1 VNLALDT
8 GELRSAYREGCPV
21 RAKLIVLDQH
31 GWGVSMRSVLLAV
44 VIALCAV
51 LAPAVTPVSIGAPP
65 PKSKTSVPKE
75 DAPREERETSRVR
88 LKVAAVERMARVSRP
103 SAVMALVPRL
113 VAGVVLVSAAEPIV
127 VWRTPPALQVF
138 RN

>member
-1 VNLALDT
+1 
-8 GELRSAYREGCPV
+8 
-21 RAKLIVLDQH
+21 
-31 GWGVSMRSVLLAV
+31 MRSVLLAV

-51 LAPAVTPVSIGAPP
+51 LAPAVSTASISAPP

-75 DAPREERETSRVR
+75 EAPREERETSRVR
-88 LKVAAVERMARVSRP
+88 LKVAAVERVARVAGP
-103 SAVMALVPRL
+103 TL
-113 VAGVVLVSAAEPIV
+113 VAEFAPRTPAAVVVESAEPIA

>member
-1 VNLALDT
+1 
-8 GELRSAYREGCPV
+8 
-21 RAKLIVLDQH
+21 
-31 GWGVSMRSVLLAV
+31 MRSVLLAV

-65 PKSKTSVPKE
+65 PKSKTSAPKE
-75 DAPREERETSRVR
+75 EAPREEREPGRLRV
-88 LKVAAVERMARVSRP
+88 LTAAVERASTVVRRP
-103 SAVMALVPRL
+103 DEVVVFAPLPT
-113 VAGVVLVSAAEPIV
+113 AGVVLLVSAAEPIA

>member
-1 VNLALDT
+1 
-8 GELRSAYREGCPV
+8 
-21 RAKLIVLDQH
+21 
-31 GWGVSMRSVLLAV
+31 MRSVLLAV

-75 DAPREERETSRVR
+75 EAPREEREAVR
-88 LKVAAVERMARVSRP
+88 LRMKAAPVERVIRVTRP
-103 SAVMALVPRL
+103 AAVMALVPRL
-113 VAGVVLVSAAEPIV
+113 VTGVVLVSTAAEPIA

-138 RN
+138 RH

>member
-1 VNLALDT
+1 
-8 GELRSAYREGCPV
+8 
-21 RAKLIVLDQH
+21 
-31 GWGVSMRSVLLAV
+31 MRSVLLAV

-65 PKSKTSVPKE
+65 PKAKTSVPKE
-75 DAPREERETSRVR
+75 EAPREERETSRLRV
-88 LKVAAVERMARVSRP
+88 LATAVERVSSVARP
-103 SAVMALVPRL
+103 STVMGLVPRAG
-113 VAGVVLVSAAEPIV
+113 AGVVLVSAAEPIA

>member
-1 VNLALDT
+1 
-8 GELRSAYREGCPV
+8 
-21 RAKLIVLDQH
+21 
-31 GWGVSMRSVLLAV
+31 MRSVLMAV
-44 VIALCAV
+44 VVALCAV

-75 DAPREERETSRVR
+75 EAPREEREPSRLR
-88 LKVAAVERMARVSRP
+88 LAAAAVERTSTVDKP
-103 SAVMALVPRL
+103 ALVAEFAPRL
-113 VAGVVLVSAAEPIV
+113 EAAVQLVSAAEPIA

>member
-1 VNLALDT
+1 
-8 GELRSAYREGCPV
+8 
-21 RAKLIVLDQH
+21 
-31 GWGVSMRSVLLAV
+31 MRSVLLAV

-75 DAPREERETSRVR
+75 EAPREERETSRLR
-88 LKVAAVERMARVSRP
+88 LMAAVERAASVARP
-103 SAVMALVPRL
+103 SFVAEFAPRYET
-113 VAGVVLVSAAEPIV
+113 GVVLVSAAEPAT
-127 VWRTPPALQVF
+127 VWRTPSALQVF

>member
-1 VNLALDT
+1 
-8 GELRSAYREGCPV
+8 
-21 RAKLIVLDQH
+21 
-31 GWGVSMRSVLLAV
+31 MRSVLLAV

-65 PKSKTSVPKE
+65 PKSKTSAPKE
-75 DAPREERETSRVR
+75 EAPREERETSRLR
-88 LKVAAVERMARVSRP
+88 LKVAAVERVSKLTRP

-113 VAGVVLVSAAEPIV
+113 LGGVVLVSAAEPIV

>member
-1 VNLALDT
+1 
-8 GELRSAYREGCPV
+8 
-21 RAKLIVLDQH
+21 
-31 GWGVSMRSVLLAV
+31 MRSVLLAV

-75 DAPREERETSRVR
+75 EAPREEREPSRLRLTVTPVDRVTS
-88 LKVAAVERMARVSRP
+88 VARP
-103 SAVMALVPRL
+103 SEVTAHAHREEHGV
-113 VAGVVLVSAAEPIV
+113 VVLVSAAESTA

>member
-1 VNLALDT
+1 
-8 GELRSAYREGCPV
+8 
-21 RAKLIVLDQH
+21 
-31 GWGVSMRSVLLAV
+31 MRSVLLAV
-44 VIALCAV
+44 VVALCAV

-75 DAPREERETSRVR
+75 EAPREEREPSRLR
-88 LKVAAVERMARVSRP
+88 LAAAAVERTSTVDKP
-103 SAVMALVPRL
+103 TL
-113 VAGVVLVSAAEPIV
+113 VAEFAPRPEVTVLLVSAAEPIA

>member
-1 VNLALDT
+1 
-8 GELRSAYREGCPV
+8 
-21 RAKLIVLDQH
+21 
-31 GWGVSMRSVLLAV
+31 MRSVLLAV
-44 VIALCAV
+44 VVALCAV

-75 DAPREERETSRVR
+75 EAPREERETSRLR
-88 LKVAAVERMARVSRP
+88 LAVAAAERVSTVAKP
-103 SAVMALVPRL
+103 ALVAEIAPRPEIADL
-113 VAGVVLVSAAEPIV
+113 IVSAAEPIV

>member
-1 VNLALDT
+1 
-8 GELRSAYREGCPV
+8 
-21 RAKLIVLDQH
+21 
-31 GWGVSMRSVLLAV
+31 MRSVLLAV

-51 LAPAVTPVSIGAPP
+51 LAPAVSTASIGAPP

-75 DAPREERETSRVR
+75 EAPREERETSRLR
-88 LKVAAVERMARVSRP
+88 IKVAAVERMASVAKP
-103 SAVMALVPRL
+103 KL
-113 VAGVVLVSAAEPIV
+113 VAEVPPHEAPATIRESAAEPIA

>member
-1 VNLALDT
+1 
-8 GELRSAYREGCPV
+8 
-21 RAKLIVLDQH
+21 
-31 GWGVSMRSVLLAV
+31 MRSVLLAV

-75 DAPREERETSRVR
+75 EAPREERETSRLR
-88 LKVAAVERMARVSRP
+88 LLSAAVERVSSVARP
-103 SAVMALVPRL
+103 SL
-113 VAGVVLVSAAEPIV
+113 VAEAAPHLTAVAVLVSAAEPIV

-138 RN
+138 RH

>member
-1 VNLALDT
+1 
-8 GELRSAYREGCPV
+8 
-21 RAKLIVLDQH
+21 
-31 GWGVSMRSVLLAV
+31 MRGVLLAV

-75 DAPREERETSRVR
+75 EAPREERETSRLR
-88 LKVAAVERMARVSRP
+88 LKAAAVERVARLAPPAEV
-103 SAVMALVPRL
+103 AVFVPR
-113 VAGVVLVSAAEPIV
+113 ATPAVVLVSAAEPIA
-127 VWRTPPALQVF
+127 VWRTPSALQVF